1 MLAQEALD
9 VVRQLVNHHL
19 KGGQADGREATL
31 SAGAVV
37 TRRRQWCADADLSA
51 LCLGQ
56 LGELTLE
63 GLEAFVGQA
72 FGALQLQLWRPGHIQ
87 ILMLLTWFRTARH
100 IRHV

>member
-19 KGGQADGREATL
+19 RGGQEDGREATL

-37 TRRRQWCADADLSA
+37 TRRRWCADADLSA

-87 ILMLLTWFRTARH
+87 MLMLLRCFTTA
-100 IRHV
+100 